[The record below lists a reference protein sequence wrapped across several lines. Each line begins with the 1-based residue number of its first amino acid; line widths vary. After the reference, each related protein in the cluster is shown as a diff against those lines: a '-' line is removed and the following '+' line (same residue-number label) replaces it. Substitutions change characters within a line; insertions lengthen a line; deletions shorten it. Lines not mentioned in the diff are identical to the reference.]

1 MRIFGLIGKNINYS
15 YSATIFKKKFQTE
28 NITDAKY
35 QIFDIKN
42 IEIIKDLLYKI
53 PNLSG
58 LNITI
63 PYKEKILSLI
73 HNYSNEVLEIGAVNT
88 IKILSDQ
95 KMIGYN
101 TDIYGF
107 EKSFLIKKKQHH
119 KNALILGTGGAAKA
133 IAFVL
138 KKLNIS
144 YLYVSRNKKKNSIT
158 YLDIT
163 HNIINN
169 YQIIINCSPIGTYP
183 NIDQA
188 PILPY
193 QSLSSIH
200 YMYDL
205 IYNPYETSFLK
216 KGKHMGCT
224 IQNGLNMLHFQADKS
239 WQIWNQENK

>member
-15 YSATIFKKKFQTE
+15 YSELFFKNKFKKE
-28 NITDAKY
+28 NIKNAIYK
-35 QIFDIKN
+35 IFDIQN

-53 PNLSG
+53 PNLYG

-63 PYKEKILSLI
+63 PYKEKIMKFI
-73 HNYSNEVLEIGAVNT
+73 THYSDEVLEIGAVNT
-88 IKILSDQ
+88 IKIIS
-95 KMIGYN
+95 KTMIGYN
-101 TDIYGF
+101 TDVYGF
-107 EKSFLIKKKQHH
+107 EKSFLIKKKKHH
-119 KNALILGTGGAAKA
+119 KNALILGTGGASKA

-144 YLYVSRNKKKNSIT
+144 YLYVSRYKKKDTIT

-163 HNIINN
+163 PDIINN

-183 NIDQA
+183 SINESPAI
-188 PILPY
+188 PY
-193 QSLSSIH
+193 RSLSSIH

-216 KGKHMGCT
+216 KGKNMGCT
-224 IQNGLNMLHFQADKS
+224 VQNGLKMLHLQANKS
-239 WQIWNQENK
+239 WQIWNE